1 MGCGT
6 ALPSL
11 ALFQSAVSAKSSSGA
26 STPAALFL
34 LLADYNPSVLQ
45 LVTLPNLVLTW
56 ALELRDTEPALREAF
71 SLENELELT
80 DEVKGAFRSFLPS
93 ANITL
98 DWISGGWSAEFVD
111 AIYSA
116 NTQDEPSRPSNTLI
130 MGAETIYSPFALN
143 SFYHTIM
150 EVLKRESQRSP
161 SCSAE
166 ALVAA
171 KRLYFGVGGSLD
183 DFIAKARDGGALVEQ
198 LREEADGVR
207 RGVVQCKLV
216 GS

>member
-6 ALPSL
+6 ALPSI
-11 ALFQSAVSAKSSSGA
+11 ALFQSAVSAKSSSGT

-45 LVTLPNLVLTW
+45 LVTLPNIILTW
-56 ALELRDTEPALREAF
+56 ALHLKDTEPALKEAF
-71 SLENELELT
+71 SMENELELT
-80 DEVKGAFRSFLPS
+80 DEVKSAFRRFLPA

-98 DWISGGWSAEFVD
+98 DWISGGWSEEFVD
-111 AIYSA
+111 TIYTPA
-116 NTQDEPSRPSNTLI
+116 TQEQPSEPSDALI

-143 SFYHTIM
+143 SFYHTVM
-150 EVLKRESQRSP
+150 ELLRREQKRSP
-161 SCSAE
+161 GCSAE

-183 DFIAKARDGGALVEQ
+183 DFIAKARGGGALVEQ

-207 RGVVQCKLV
+207 RGVVQCKLA

>member
-11 ALFQSAVSAKSSSGA
+11 ALFQSAVVAKSASGA
-26 STPAALFL
+26 STPAALSL
-34 LLADYNPSVLQ
+34 LLADYNPSVLR
-45 LVTLPNLVLTW
+45 LVTLPNIVLTW
-56 ALELRDTEPALREAF
+56 ALELKDTEPALKEAF

-80 DEVKGAFRSFLPS
+80 DEVRSAFRRFLPS

-98 DWISGGWSAEFVD
+98 DWISGGWSAEFVETIYAGAVQD
-111 AIYSA
+111 APSA
-116 NTQDEPSRPSNTLI
+116 PANTLI

-143 SFYHTIM
+143 SFYHTVM
-150 EVLKRESQRSP
+150 ELLRRERQNNPDRD
-161 SCSAE
+161 AE

-183 DFIAKARDGGALVEQ
+183 DFIEAARGGGAYVEQ

-207 RGVVQCKLV
+207 RGVVQCRLP
-216 GS
+216 S

>member
-11 ALFQSAVSAKSSSGA
+11 ALFQSAVAAKSSSGT

-45 LVTLPNLVLTW
+45 LVTLPNVMLTW
-56 ALELRDTEPALREAF
+56 ALQLKDTEPALKEAF

-80 DEVKGAFRSFLPS
+80 DEVKGAFRDFLPA

-111 AIYSA
+111 LIYSA
-116 NTQDEPSRPSNTLI
+116 KAPDDPSASCDALV
-130 MGAETIYSPFALN
+130 MGAETIYSPFALD
-143 SFYHTIM
+143 SFYHTVM
-150 EVLKRESQRSP
+150 DVLRRESQRGLGRK
-161 SCSAE
+161 AE

-183 DFIAKARDGGALVEQ
+183 DFIAKAKDGGALVEE

-207 RGVVQCKLV
+207 RGVIRCKLV

>member
-11 ALFQSAVSAKSSSGA
+11 ALFRSAISAKSSA
-26 STPAALFL
+26 TSTPAALSL
-34 LLADYNPSVLQ
+34 LLADYNPTVLQ
-45 LVTLPNLVLTW
+45 LVTLPNIMLTW
-56 ALELRDTEPALREAF
+56 ALQLKDTEPALKEAF

-80 DEVKGAFRSFLPS
+80 DEVKCAFRNFLPS

-98 DWISGGWSAEFVD
+98 EWISGGWSAEFVD
-111 AIYSA
+111 AIYAPGIQTNS
-116 NTQDEPSRPSNTLI
+116 PVPSNSLI
-130 MGAETIYSPFALN
+130 MGAETIYSPFALS
-143 SFYHTIM
+143 SFYHTVM
-150 EVLKRESQRSP
+150 EILRHERRRNP
-161 SCSAE
+161 GCNAE
-166 ALVAA
+166 ALVGA

-198 LREEADGVR
+198 LREEVDGVR
-207 RGVVQCKLV
+207 RGVVQCKLD

>member
-1 MGCGT
+1 M
-6 ALPSL
+6 
-11 ALFQSAVSAKSSSGA
+11 
-26 STPAALFL
+26 FL

-45 LVTLPNLVLTW
+45 LVTLPNIILTW
-56 ALELRDTEPALREAF
+56 ALQLQDTEPALKEAF

-80 DEVKGAFRSFLPS
+80 DEVKSAFRAFLLS

-111 AIYSA
+111 TIYASK
-116 NTQDEPSRPSNTLI
+116 TQTEPPVVSDSLI

-143 SFYHTIM
+143 AFYHTVM
-150 EVLKRESQRSP
+150 EILRCERRRNPNCNAS
-161 SCSAE
+161 

-183 DFIAKARDGGALVEQ
+183 DFIAKARDGGAIIEQ
-198 LREEADGVR
+198 LREEVDGVR
-207 RGVVQCKLV
+207 RGVVLCRLHR
-216 GS
+216 S